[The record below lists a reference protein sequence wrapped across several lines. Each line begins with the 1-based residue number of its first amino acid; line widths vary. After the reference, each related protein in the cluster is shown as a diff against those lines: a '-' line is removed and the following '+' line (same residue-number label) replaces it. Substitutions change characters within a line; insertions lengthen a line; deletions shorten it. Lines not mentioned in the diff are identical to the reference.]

1 MDDALHTGAKIFAQW
16 LAVEIAVANE
26 QEIALGLNEGNLQAR
41 LGVPVLD
48 AFTRYREVIPESLV
62 NETTYFK
69 DALNEIVAG
78 GEKVF

>member
-1 MDDALHTGAKIFAQW
+1 MDDPLHTGAKIFAQW
-16 LAVEIAVANE
+16 LAIEIAVANE
-26 QEIALGLNEGNLQAR
+26 QEIALGLEEGNLQAR

-48 AFTRYREVIPESLV
+48 AFTRYRKIVPESLV

-69 DALNEIVAG
+69 DALNDVIAG